1 MDYRE
6 LWREENEAV
15 RERYDLTI
23 ERIKQL
29 KKEETTQEPYREY
42 FYRTAEFITLI
53 DQARILV
60 EKGVW
65 MNQTLEELKEWNQ
78 KFYGDILPENYEASY
93 GNPAYA
99 VEKLGL
105 DLGRLLSFLY
115 AEIRGELVFV
125 QESRLTEMTILNE
138 LFIEIYNLFEEEVP
152 EAKKVEDILYWFTSD
167 YTDLTVAYRVR
178 ETYDPTLTFAKD
190 IVLSSDLKDLRY
202 LYAYG
207 EYVSEEDLQL
217 ASFLNS
223 LSQET
228 VDQMADTYTEGYR
241 KGFQVMGRDLSKK
254 RTVAVLYQLGF
265 ERMVRKAI
273 ENFRAMG
280 LEPILFRN
288 AVWCVNRRPGR
299 KRGFYGSSPNKQYE
313 YDHRYDE
320 GIYLKKAFTDR
331 KLAVLKTAYE
341 TYKKEEADFGGP
353 ALIETF
359 GEIGFKPVNKPE
371 CVSLS
376 EKQEKLTLMYANES
390 AQMGN
395 EYVPGHETSFTII
408 AFPRPEIGEN
418 FSEIFQET
426 IRINTLDYEIYK
438 TMQQKLIDR
447 LDRAEH
453 VVIIGKGE
461 NHTNLKVMLHQL
473 KEPASQTNFENCV
486 ADVNIPLG
494 EVFTSPVLKGTNGV
508 LQVSSVYIGDIQF
521 QDLKME
527 FCDGMVT
534 EYSCA
539 NFEDPLQGKALIK
552 QMILKNHDSLPM
564 GECAIGTN
572 TIAYA
577 MAQKFGIVDRLPILI
592 VEKMGPHF
600 AVGDTCYSWS
610 EDSAVYNP
618 DGKEIIA
625 RDNEVSAL
633 RKTDLSKAY
642 FNCHTD
648 ITIPYRELAEIYGVT
663 REGEKLPILA
673 EGRFV
678 VPGTELLNEAFEH
691 IVS

>member
-23 ERIKQL
+23 ERIGQII
-29 KKEETTQEPYREY
+29 KEETTQEPYREY
-42 FYRTAEFITLI
+42 FCRTAQFIILM
-53 DQARILV
+53 DQARLLV

-65 MNQTLEELKEWNQ
+65 MNQTLAELKEWNR
-78 KFYGDILPENYEASY
+78 KFYGDILPQNYEKSY

-105 DLGRLLSFLY
+105 DIGRLLSFLY
-115 AEIRGELVFV
+115 AEIRGEIVFV

-138 LFIEIYNLFEEEVP
+138 LFIEIYNLFEEEAP
-152 EAKKVEDILYWFTSD
+152 EAQKVKDILYWFTSD
-167 YTDLTVAYRVR
+167 YTDLTVTYRVR
-178 ETYDPTLTFAKD
+178 ETYDPTLNFAKD
-190 IVLSSDLKDLRY
+190 IVLSSDLSDLRY

-207 EYVSEEDLQL
+207 EYISEEDIKL

-273 ENFRAMG
+273 KNFRAMG

-341 TYKKEEADFGGP
+341 TYKKEGADFGGP

-359 GEIGFKPVNKPE
+359 GEVGFQPVNKPE
-371 CVSLS
+371 CVALS
-376 EKQEKLTLMYANES
+376 EKQEKLTLAYANES
-390 AQMGN
+390 AQIGN

-408 AFPRPEIGEN
+408 AFPRPEIGED
-418 FSEIFQET
+418 FFFFFQET
-426 IRINTLDYEIYK
+426 IRINTLVYEIYK
-438 TMQQKLIDR
+438 TIQQKLIDR

-453 VVIIGKGE
+453 VVITGKGD
-461 NHTNLKVMLHQL
+461 NHTNLKVMLHPL
-473 KEPASQTNFENCV
+473 SNSDSQTNFENCV

-494 EVFTSPVLKGTNGV
+494 EVFTSPVLKGTNGI

-521 QDLKME
+521 QDLKLE
-527 FCDGMVT
+527 FCDGMVK

-539 NFEDPLQGKALIK
+539 NFADPLQGKALIK

-564 GECAIGTN
+564 GEYAIGTN
-572 TIAYA
+572 TTAYA

-618 DGKEIIA
+618 DGKEVIA

-633 RKTDLSKAY
+633 RKTDLVKAY

-648 ITIPYRELAEIYGVT
+648 ITIPYRELSEIYGVT

-673 EGRFV
+673 DGRFV
-678 VPGTELLNEAFEH
+678 VQGTELLNEAFEH
-691 IVS
+691 I

>member
-23 ERIKQL
+23 ERIGQII
-29 KKEETTQEPYREY
+29 KEETTQEPYREY
-42 FYRTAEFITLI
+42 FCRTAQFIILM
-53 DQARILV
+53 DQARLLV

-65 MNQTLEELKEWNQ
+65 MNQTLAELKEWNR
-78 KFYGDILPENYEASY
+78 KFYGDILPQNYEKSY

-105 DLGRLLSFLY
+105 DIGRLLSFLY
-115 AEIRGELVFV
+115 AEIRGEIVFV

-138 LFIEIYNLFEEEVP
+138 LFIEIYNLFEEEAP
-152 EAKKVEDILYWFTSD
+152 EAQKVKDILYWFTSD
-167 YTDLTVAYRVR
+167 YTDLTVTYRVR
-178 ETYDPTLTFAKD
+178 ETYDPTLNFAKD
-190 IVLSSDLKDLRY
+190 IVLFSDLSDLRY

-207 EYVSEEDLQL
+207 EYISEEDIKL

-341 TYKKEEADFGGP
+341 TYKKEGADFGGP

-359 GEIGFKPVNKPE
+359 GEVGFQPVNKPE
-371 CVSLS
+371 CVALS
-376 EKQEKLTLMYANES
+376 EKQEKLTLAYANES
-390 AQMGN
+390 AQIGN

-408 AFPRPEIGEN
+408 AFPRPEIGED

-438 TMQQKLIDR
+438 TIQQKLIDR

-453 VVIIGKGE
+453 VVITGKGD
-461 NHTNLKVMLHQL
+461 NHTNLKVMLHPL
-473 KEPASQTNFENCV
+473 SNPDSQTNFENCV

-494 EVFTSPVLKGTNGV
+494 EVFTSPVLKGTNGI

-521 QDLKME
+521 QDLKLE
-527 FCDGMVT
+527 FCDGMVK

-539 NFEDPLQGKALIK
+539 NFADPLQGKALIK

-564 GECAIGTN
+564 GEYAIGTN
-572 TIAYA
+572 TTAYA

-618 DGKEIIA
+618 DGKEVIA

-633 RKTDLSKAY
+633 RKTDLVKAY

-648 ITIPYRELAEIYGVT
+648 ITIPYRELSEIYGVT

-673 EGRFV
+673 DGRFV

-691 IVS
+691 I